1 MTTFAAPPAAVP
13 APSFADYLK
22 ASTQSLHTAA
32 ERHPLQ
38 ADLLKGRLP
47 LATFAALHAQY
58 LLVHR
63 SLERHLESLRDADE
77 SFRAII
83 EDHHFRVPLFERD
96 VTDLRLDAASI
107 APAEATRRFIAFL
120 DRAAADSPIA
130 LLGMFYVLEG
140 STNGAKYVAMAMNR
154 AYSLAGRGIS
164 ALDPHG
170 EAQHERWTACRAAL
184 DAAART
190 LDESDRAAILDA
202 ARATFQ
208 YAIDVMDACAA
219 ARGG

>member
-1 MTTFAAPPAAVP
+1 MTILAPAHAPADA
-13 APSFADYLK
+13 SLFADHLK
-22 ASTQSLHTAA
+22 VQTQPLHTAA

-47 LATFAALHAQY
+47 LATFAALHAQH

-63 SLERHLESLRDADE
+63 SLERHLDALRVADE
-77 SFRAII
+77 SFRAIVA
-83 EDHHFRVPLFERD
+83 DHHFRVPLFERD
-96 VTDLRLDAASI
+96 VTDLGIDPASI
-107 APAEATRRFIAFL
+107 VPAEATQRFIAFL

-130 LLGMFYVLEG
+130 LLGVFYVLEG
-140 STNGAKYVAMAMNR
+140 STNGAKYIAMAMNR

-170 EAQHERWTACRAAL
+170 ESQRERWTAFRAAL

-208 YAIDVMDACAA
+208 YAIDVMDAC
-219 ARGG
+219 G